1 MKKLL
6 IALGLAITTGF
17 ASVPASAVPLTFS
30 PAEVV
35 GIAVGDIFKV
45 DVKVSGLDAGGEV
58 VSAFDIDIL
67 FNDVQ
72 LDLTLVELGLGL
84 GDFSLFEAIESVDTT
99 AAGIAKLTVTS
110 FLTDDDLA
118 ALQGDSITI
127 ATLTFAAAA
136 EAEDFIRF
144 GSGPIFQRNI
154 VGRRA
159 ETLPVNVNQVCVGV
173 GNGNDCRSVPVPVPA
188 PIFLLG
194 AGVLGLLAS
203 RRISRTRKSQ

>member
-17 ASVPASAVPLTFS
+17 ASVPAWSVPLTFS
-30 PAEVV
+30 PSEVV

-84 GDFSLFEAIESVDTT
+84 GDFSLFEAIESVDTS

-118 ALQGDSITI
+118 ALQGDSVTI
-127 ATLTFAAAA
+127 ATLTFTAATD
-136 EAEDFIRF
+136 AEDFIRF
-144 GSGPIFQRNI
+144 GAGPVFERNI
-154 VGRRA
+154 VGRRGQSLA
-159 ETLPVNVNQVCVGV
+159 VNVNQVCVGV
-173 GNGNDCRSVPVPVPA
+173 GDGNDCQRNPVPVPA
-188 PIFLLG
+188 PFLLLG

-203 RRISRTRKSQ
+203 RRFALVR